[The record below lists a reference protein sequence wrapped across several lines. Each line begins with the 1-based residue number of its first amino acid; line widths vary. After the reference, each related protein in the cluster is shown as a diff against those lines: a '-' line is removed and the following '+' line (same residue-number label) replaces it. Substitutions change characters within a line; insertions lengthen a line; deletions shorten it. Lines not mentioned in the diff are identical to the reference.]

1 MSVLDAVNIGREVV
15 LLALLMSA
23 PMLGVGL
30 AVGLI
35 ISILQAVTQINE
47 MTLTFVPKIILVW
60 ITGLLTLPW
69 LIDLLSD
76 YTINLFL
83 RMAAIVR

>member
-1 MSVLDAVNIGREVV
+1 MSVLDAITIGREMVIV
-15 LLALLMSA
+15 ALLMAA
-23 PMLGVGL
+23 PMLVVGL
-30 AVGLI
+30 VVGLT

-60 ITGLLTLPW
+60 LTGLLTLPW

-76 YTINLFL
+76 YTINLFMS
-83 RMAAIVR
+83 MAAMAR